1 MSKCLCLS
9 RLHAKLILYVSTRL
23 SFLLDDAL
31 VPILKAF
38 SKSFNNFKTNS
49 KSNFNLFTGNIM
61 PHKNRTDM
69 PTKPIDAVRGL
80 FESQQLE
87 LNDMSDNITLL
98 CENIKQLEEK
108 IKELEEKNAELLKE
122 PEPEPKSSWFFA

>member
-1 MSKCLCLS
+1 MLDAVNHKFS
-9 RLHAKLILYVSTRL
+9 
-23 SFLLDDAL
+23 SFN
-31 VPILKAF
+31 
-38 SKSFNNFKTNS
+38 KSFNNFKTNL

-98 CENIKQLEEK
+98 CENIKELEEK

>member
-1 MSKCLCLS
+1 MFPPLS
-9 RLHAKLILYVSTRL
+9 KLIHIL
-23 SFLLDDAL
+23 SSYLSYTFDGVNHKSYFEAL
-31 VPILKAF
+31 G
-38 SKSFNNFKTNS
+38 KSFNNFKTNS
-49 KSNFNLFTGNIM
+49 KSNFNLFTETIM
-61 PHKNRTDM
+61 PGKLRTDM
-69 PTKPIDAVRGL
+69 PTKPIDAIRGL

-122 PEPEPKSSWFFA
+122 PEPEPKSPWFFA